1 MAVACLHTVT
11 DMGID
16 RMPITAS
23 ASLSFD
29 HKPGGNDGERQPIIP
44 LGLDKFGPLNTKRR
58 FQYTALWST
67 KMVFLFFQQYRSTS
81 DV

>member
-44 LGLDKFGPLNTKRR
+44 LGLDKFGP
-58 FQYTALWST
+58 
-67 KMVFLFFQQYRSTS
+67 
-81 DV
+81 